1 MKKTNINIEVTL
13 DENKVPEKIF
23 WSAPDGGINRKECKA
38 LLLSFWDSKNQE
50 TLKMDLWVKTMP
62 VDQMQLF
69 FHQTLLSMSDSFYNA
84 TKDQKM
90 TESIR
95 DFCKYFG
102 EKLKIIKK

>member
-1 MKKTNINIEVTL
+1 MKKTNINVEVTL

-38 LLLSFWDSKNQE
+38 LFLSFWDSKNQE
-50 TLKMDLWVKTMP
+50 TLKMDLWIKTMP
-62 VDQMQLF
+62 IDQMQLF
-69 FHQTLLSMSDSFYNA
+69 FYQTLLSMSDSFYNA
-84 TKDQKM
+84 TKDEKM

-102 EKLKIIKK
+102 QKLKINKK

>member
-1 MKKTNINIEVTL
+1 MKKSNINIEVTL

-23 WSAPDGGINRKECKA
+23 WSALDGGINRKECKA
-38 LLLSFWDSKNQE
+38 LLLSFWDSENQE
-50 TLKMDLWVKTMP
+50 TLKMDLWIKTMP
-62 VDQMQLF
+62 IDQMQLF
-69 FHQTLLSMSDSFYNA
+69 FYQTLLSMSDSFYNA
-84 TKDQKM
+84 TKDEKM